1 MFVYWDREKKDTIQ
15 SVKKKRQMTL
25 HLATSFVFWC
35 HLDINNSQKY
45 GIL

>member
-1 MFVYWDREKKDTIQ
+1 MFVYWAEKRKIKFSRLKKKD
-15 SVKKKRQMTL
+15 MTL